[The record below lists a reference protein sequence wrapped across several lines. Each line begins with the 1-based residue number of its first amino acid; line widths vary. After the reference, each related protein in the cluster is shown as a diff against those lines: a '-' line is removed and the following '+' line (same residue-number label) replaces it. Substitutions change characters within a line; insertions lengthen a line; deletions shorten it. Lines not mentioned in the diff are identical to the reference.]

1 MTAADMVQA
10 VSDDAGGGLE
20 AARPVSSLSA
30 AHSQQH
36 SLSLSPCFMPR
47 VRLLMHGDG
56 ILTPRPRWVGGV
68 TKGGDT

>member
-30 AHSQQH
+30 AQLPLAE
-36 SLSLSPCFMPR
+36 SLLYA
-47 VRLLMHGDG
+47 
-56 ILTPRPRWVGGV
+56 
-68 TKGGDT
+68 